1 MANPSTD
8 LNITRRQAL
17 GALAILG
24 GTALTGAAPTAAALR
39 PVPHF
44 LMGKAGI
51 SVSRLAVGGWHA
63 GVAMS
68 ESAGIRML
76 QAAADLGAN
85 FFDSAASYGGEDGS
99 EHRLGKAFADRRDRV
114 VLMSKSYERN
124 RDGSRREFDRSL
136 KRMQTRHIDLW
147 QFHSI
152 NSTNDAEAIAR
163 PGGAAEMAR
172 AALKAGEIRV
182 LGATSHNSPEGLLRL
197 MELVPEIEVV
207 QFPVNAV
214 DLHWKSFLTSVMP
227 AVRKRGIGV
236 LAMKTL
242 AMGRLAKDPIATRQE
257 CLRYALSQPVDV
269 WVTGVETEAQ
279 LRENIAQ
286 LIDHTAMPEAEQTA
300 LLARTEPL
308 KGPKT
313 EGYKNW

>member
-1 MANPSTD
+1 MGEQASETK
-8 LNITRRQAL
+8 LSRRDVL
-17 GALAILG
+17 GALAVLG
-24 GTALTGAAPTAAALR
+24 GTALAGAAPATAGPR
-39 PVPHF
+39 PVPRF
-44 LMGKAGI
+44 FMGKAGV
-51 SVSRLAVGGWHA
+51 SVSRLSVGGWHA

-68 ESAGIRML
+68 EAAAIRML
-76 QAAADLGAN
+76 HTALDLGVN
-85 FFDSAASYGGEDGS
+85 FFDSAASYGGDDGS
-99 EHRLGKAFADRRDRV
+99 EYRLGKAFADRRDRV
-114 VLMSKSYERN
+114 VLMTKSYERD
-124 RDGSRREFDRSL
+124 RVGARREFDRSL
-136 KRMQTRHIDLW
+136 KRMQTKHVDLW

-152 NSTNDAEAIAR
+152 NSIGDAEAIAR

-197 MELVPEIEVV
+197 VELVPEIEVV

-214 DLHWKSFLTSVMP
+214 DLHWKSFLTGVMP
-227 AVRKRGIGV
+227 TVRKRGLGV

-242 AMGRLAKDPIATRQE
+242 AMGRLAKGTVVTRQE

-269 WVTGVETEAQ
+269 WVTGVESEAQ
-279 LRENIAQ
+279 LSENLA
-286 LIDHTAMPEAEQTA
+286 LLLDHTAMPAAEQTA
-300 LLARTEPL
+300 LVARTEPL